1 MRKDIYERI
10 RVLKMDE
17 IKPNFTELAKA
28 WGCDYRTAKKYFYQD
43 ESKPPIRKQMPSK
56 LDPYKEIINEK
67 LKHAVPIIQSINLFA
82 RKDIMENI
90 QFLEIIVHYI
100 N

>member
-17 IKPNFTELAKA
+17 IKPNFAELAKA

-43 ESKPPIRKQMPSK
+43 ESKPPIRKQ
-56 LDPYKEIINEK
+56 
-67 LKHAVPIIQSINLFA
+67 V
-82 RKDIMENI
+82 
-90 QFLEIIVHYI
+90 
-100 N
+100 